1 VPLEV
6 QSSGGNKPT
15 CRCEQ
20 ARATV
25 VSGIP
30 DQAPLERQGTSS
42 HTGREVGPLER
53 GFTSATNPEDFKGWV
68 VEFHNEWSDE
78 LAKLPETLADAQKKS
93 R

>member
-1 VPLEV
+1 
-6 QSSGGNKPT
+6 
-15 CRCEQ
+15 
-20 ARATV
+20 
-25 VSGIP
+25 
-30 DQAPLERQGTSS
+30 
-42 HTGREVGPLER
+42 LER